1 MKGATMNETFRS
13 CPHCGGQI
21 RAEAVLCR
29 HCHRDLAPGAA
40 PSIRGPWVRD
50 LADRKIAGVSTM
62 VARNLGLSP
71 LVTRLLF
78 LALAFF
84 ANGLGVLLYVLA
96 WVATPLGF
104 EGKAPATRWAEW
116 IEGHVRSHRG
126 AAASRSVVPR
136 PDEPNEHR
144 A

>member
-1 MKGATMNETFRS
+1 MNESFRP

-29 HCHRDLAPGAA
+29 HCRRDLAPGAA
-40 PSIRGPWVRD
+40 PSIRGPWVRE
-50 LADRKIAGVSTM
+50 LGDRKIAGVSGM

-78 LALAFF
+78 LALVFF
-84 ANGLGVLLYVLA
+84 ANGLGLFFYLLA
-96 WVATPLGF
+96 WVATPLGYG
-104 EGKAPATRWAEW
+104 GKAPVVRWTEW
-116 IEGHVRSHRG
+116 IEGYVRTHRP
-126 AAASRSVVPR
+126 AAGETRPIVPG
-136 PDEPNEHR
+136 PDGPHENR